1 MITSTGRFTRV
12 DIISEIFLLEY
23 LNMCIHFRHNKIRV
37 TGIAFYLYTSSPTES
52 EMVCV
57 TNFSKVN
64 FGT

>member
-23 LNMCIHFRHNKIRV
+23 LNMCAHFRHNKIRV
-37 TGIAFYLYTSSPTES
+37 TGIAFYLYTSAES

-57 TNFSKVN
+57 MNFSKVN